1 MVPPI
6 EVFSNLTVLL
16 HRLALNFHD
25 QTVPL
30 EAWSAKGQTPS
41 RFLKFLSFHVL
52 TEALLEFSSSFFI
65 DEFRLYFHLT
75 WNHRTNFFL
84 KFRNVKL
91 EPHYLLKCVFYLWRI
106 FRLLI
111 SVFLNDK
118 LILQNVVM
126 QWQISQIIA
135 DVQEM
140 LW

>member
-6 EVFSNLTVLL
+6 EVFSNSTVLL
-16 HRLALNFHD
+16 HRLALNFRD

-30 EAWSAKGQTPS
+30 AAWSAKGQDTKS
-41 RFLKFLSFHVL
+41 IS
-52 TEALLEFSSSFFI
+52 EISFFPCFDRGFTRI
-65 DEFRLYFHLT
+65 FIVFLFRRVSFLFPFNLKSQDK
-75 WNHRTNFFL
+75 FFL

-91 EPHYLLKCVFYLWRI
+91 EPHFLLKYVFHLWRI
-106 FRLLI
+106 FCLLI

-118 LILQNVVM
+118 LILQNAVM
-126 QWQISQIIA
+126 QWKISQIIA

>member
-41 RFLKFLSFHVL
+41 RFLRFLSFHVL

-75 WNHRTNFFL
+75 WNHRTNFSWNSEML
-84 KFRNVKL
+84 SWN
-91 EPHYLLKCVFYLWRI
+91 
-106 FRLLI
+106 LI
-111 SVFLNDK
+111 IFLNMFFICEESSVCWSLSFLMTNWFYK
-118 LILQNVVM
+118 TPWCSGKSLK
-126 QWQISQIIA
+126 
-135 DVQEM
+135 
-140 LW
+140 